1 LQKWGFAEEQG
12 ENMDSNI
19 LAPLILVG
27 FFAILAAM
35 VGFVVYAVRKEAAQ
49 KGKFATELGFS
60 PTTETQELL
69 GRIAY
74 VNGRTRPG
82 LLHLTNIFRRQSSG
96 GEIYMFSLHR
106 RNFDENGV
114 RRGNRPTKSHY
125 SPLETNAFAFVSPAW
140 HLPRF
145 VAMPRLGSQGKL
157 AAITNHMADSIVEQ
171 NMSRVEFPHV
181 PELNE
186 RYIMGNFDAGPAH
199 FSFPEPFLR
208 LLASN
213 PNLSLHTGG
222 DTFTIS
228 FANSISNPP
237 DNQRM
242 RQLYEFALQLAKEI
256 Q

>member
-1 LQKWGFAEEQG
+1 
-12 ENMDSNI
+12 MSSNI

-35 VGFVVYAVRKEAAQ
+35 VGFVIHAVRKEAAQ
-49 KGKFATELGFS
+49 KEKFAAELGFS

-69 GRIAY
+69 ERIAY

-96 GEIYMFSLHR
+96 GEIYMFSLQR

-114 RRGNRPTKSHY
+114 RRGKRPTKSHY

-140 HLPRF
+140 RLPRF

-157 AAITNHMADSIVEQ
+157 ASITNRIADSIVEL
-171 NMSRVEFPHV
+171 NISRVEFPHV
-181 PELNE
+181 PELND
-186 RYIMGNFDAGPAH
+186 RYIMGSFDADPAQ
-199 FSFPEPFLR
+199 FFLPEPFLR

-222 DTFTIS
+222 DTFTVS
-228 FANSISNPP
+228 FADNISNPP
-237 DNQRM
+237 DNERT
-242 RQLYEFALQLAKEI
+242 RQLYKLAMQLAKEI
-256 Q
+256 QAK